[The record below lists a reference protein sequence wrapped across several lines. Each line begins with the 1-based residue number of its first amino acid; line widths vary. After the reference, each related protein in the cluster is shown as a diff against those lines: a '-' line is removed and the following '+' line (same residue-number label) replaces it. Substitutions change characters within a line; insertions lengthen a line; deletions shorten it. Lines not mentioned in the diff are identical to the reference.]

1 MSVSDDDDLRDPKE
15 LLQELHRHTIKTLLE
30 RVKSGEAKAADLAVA
45 RQLLKDNG
53 IDSTPE
59 KDPDLGS
66 LAKHVPFQAD
76 VGDFPH

>member
-1 MSVSDDDDLRDPKE
+1 MSADTGDQDPKE
-15 LLQELHRHTIKTLLE
+15 LLQELHRQTIKTLLE

>member
-1 MSVSDDDDLRDPKE
+1 MSIEEEKDKDLKG
-15 LLQELHRHTIKTLLE
+15 LLQELHKQTIKTLLD

-76 VGDFPH
+76 VGDFTH